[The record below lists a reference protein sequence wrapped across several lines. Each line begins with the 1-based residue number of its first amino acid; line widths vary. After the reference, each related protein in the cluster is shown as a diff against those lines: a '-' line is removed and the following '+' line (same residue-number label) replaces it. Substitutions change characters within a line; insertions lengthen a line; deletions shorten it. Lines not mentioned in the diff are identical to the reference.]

1 MMKKFFG
8 VAVLSLFATF
18 AVQAQDLKFAHINTD
33 EIIQLLPEYD
43 SALVILEDFQVE
55 LVNTLEL
62 MQVELNNLAE
72 AYNKDMN
79 NLTETVRQVKE
90 QELNDKNTRIQEFQT
105 YAQEQLTNKQNE
117 LIQPMYLKVQSAI
130 DAVGKENGFVYI
142 FESTY
147 IRYINATTSTDA
159 LPLVKAKLGIN

>member
-1 MMKKFFG
+1 MKKFFG
-8 VAVLSLFATF
+8 VAVLAMFATF

-33 EIIQLLPEYD
+33 EIIQMMPEYD

-72 AYNKDMN
+72 AYNKDVN
-79 NLTETVRQVKE
+79 NLTATVRQVKE

-117 LIQPMYLKVQSAI
+117 LIQPMYLKVQNAI
-130 DAVGKENGFVYI
+130 DAVGKENGFIYI

-147 IRYINATTSTDA
+147 IRYINTTISVDA
-159 LPLVKAKLGIN
+159 LPLVKAKLGIK

>member
-1 MMKKFFG
+1 MKKFFG